1 MAANRQVRYRA
12 LALVCVGVF
21 AALFARLWYLQVLN
35 APVYEDVA
43 VATSTRTVRIPA
55 PRGRILDR
63 HGKVIVDNVPTKVV
77 AIDRQEL
84 DDAPESDAVISR
96 VAELLNHFEDPDTPY
111 TAEGITRD
119 LAVNRVGPFDPVP
132 LAENVSDE
140 LLVELVEH
148 ADDYPGVV
156 AETRLLRQ
164 YHYGTV
170 AAQILGRV
178 GAIPEEQWEAAEDS
192 ERPYAKDAQVGLSGL
207 EETLEDQLRGT
218 DGERVVEVTP
228 SGRVVGT
235 LETTRPVPGNDVELT
250 IDIDAQV
257 HTEQALVDQVEV
269 ARTTITKQGYPPV
282 PGGAA
287 ILMESGTGQVVAM
300 ASYPT
305 YDPRVF
311 VPAITESDWK
321 ALQDPDA
328 HAPLTNRADG
338 GLYSPGSTFKLVT
351 ALAGLRTG
359 IVTPGSTYHDNG
371 FIEVGG
377 QRFTNDSG
385 EGALGPIELPRALTS
400 SSNVYFFNIGEKL
413 WTGRGTFGDEALQ
426 QAANDFGFGELSGID
441 LPDEKAVP
449 VPTPER
455 VRKQYEEHPDQ
466 FMDPNWYTGTNLNL
480 SIGQGD
486 LLVTPLQ
493 LANAYG
499 QFANGGDR
507 FRPTLWLR
515 VVKPFAELGD
525 DGVPVDPADIVSEN
539 TFDKI
544 GHVDIQSDWHA
555 AMLEGFTGVTTSP
568 LGTASGVFEG
578 FPFDRFPVAGKTG
591 TTQTGVDETGRTK
604 FSTAFFVGFGTVNDT
619 GYVGVAVLEEAGYGS
634 SAAAPVVRT
643 MLEPLASSR
652 GYPAASPEVPVAPVP
667 GATAVA
673 STTTVPP
680 DGPDGTDGSDGSVP
694 AGDPGDGVPADGSP
708 VGVTGN
714 EQGVVADPATPGAV
728 PGGVP

>member
-12 LALVCVGVF
+12 LALVCVGIF

-77 AIDRQEL
+77 AIDRQKL
-84 DDAPESDAVISR
+84 DDAPDSDAVVSR
-96 VAELLNHFEDPDTPY
+96 VAELLNNFEKPRTKF
-111 TAEGITRD
+111 TAEGIHRD
-119 LAVNRVGPFDPVP
+119 LEVNRVGPFDPVP
-132 LAENVSDE
+132 LAENVSDD

-148 ADDYPGVV
+148 AEDYPGVV

-164 YHYGTV
+164 YHYGTA

-192 ERPYAKDAQVGLSGL
+192 DRPYAKDAQVGLAGL
-207 EETLEDQLRGT
+207 EQTLEDQLRGV
-218 DGERVVEVTP
+218 DGERVLEVTP

-235 LETTRPVPGNDVELT
+235 VSSTQPVPGNDVELT

-257 HTEQALVDQVEV
+257 HTERTLAEQVEV

-287 ILMESGTGQVVAM
+287 VLMEHGTGQVVAM

-305 YDPRVF
+305 FDPRVF
-311 VPAITESDWK
+311 VPAISESEWK
-321 ALQDPDA
+321 ALQDEDA

-351 ALAGLRTG
+351 AMAGLQTG
-359 IVTPGSTYHDNG
+359 LIGPHTTYVDNG
-371 FIEVGG
+371 FIELPGCDGG
-377 QRFTNDSG
+377 CRFTNDSG
-385 EGALGPIELPRALTS
+385 EGALGPIQLPRALTS
-400 SSNVYFFNIGEKL
+400 SSNVYFFDIGERL
-413 WTGRGTFGDEALQ
+413 WNSRGNLGDDALQ
-426 QAANDFGFGELSGID
+426 RTANEFGFGELSGVE

-455 VRKQYEEHPDQ
+455 VRKQYEENPDQ

-480 SIGQGD
+480 AIGQGD

-515 VVKPFAELGD
+515 VLEPFAELDD
-525 DGVPVDPADIVSEN
+525 DGVPVDPADIVEEN
-539 TFDKI
+539 TVDKI
-544 GHVDIQSDWHA
+544 GHVDIPADWHA
-555 AMLEGFTGVTTSP
+555 AILDGFDGVTQSP
-568 LGTASGVFEG
+568 EGTASDVFAG
-578 FPFDRFPVAGKTG
+578 FPFDEFPIAGKTG
-591 TTQTGVDETGRTK
+591 TSETGRDASGRVK
-604 FSTAFFVGFGTVNDT
+604 FSNAFFVGFGPVRDT
-619 GYVGVAVLEEAGYGS
+619 GYVGVAILEEAGYGS
-634 SAAAPVVRT
+634 AAAAPVVRA
-643 MLEPLASSR
+643 MMEPLATPG
-652 GYPAASPEVPVAPVP
+652 GYPRADPEVPVAPTSAAERAAA
-667 GATAVA
+667 AT
-673 STTTVPP
+673 STTTTVPGG
-680 DGPDGTDGSDGSVP
+680 GPDGDGAGGAGSAEAVT
-694 AGDPGDGVPADGSP
+694 GDGAEG
-708 VGVTGN
+708 TG
-714 EQGVVADPATPGAV
+714 DPATPGADV
-728 PGGVP
+728 TGGP